1 MRIRHLLCVIVA
13 AGSAGGAS
21 SSAAAQP
28 VEPEET
34 VSDAPPDAAA
44 NLGEAPSLPIEN
56 DRVRRAQIG
65 QGFTFHPS
73 LTSVNAFRVGI
84 GGMYDA
90 IDPQV
95 MYGIQVRVPQ
105 FAADARYGLGKGW
118 SIKGHFNSMF
128 VTNELLLGPS
138 VSWASGRFSVE
149 GTASVGVYYGKLA
162 QLSFDAALIS
172 PEYRPEFAVGYDL
185 GNIAL
190 TARGSVLLMG
200 PDRARVGD
208 IWAGLDNSN
217 LFVGHSEMIYVEN
230 PTRGGG
236 VWYFGVGAMTTRAY
250 YQFWVLFPD
259 SPALFT
265 YARTVAGYEF

>member
-1 MRIRHLLCVIVA
+1 MRIRHLLCVVVA
-13 AGSAGGAS
+13 VGLGGGAT
-21 SSAAAQP
+21 SSAAAQA

-34 VSDAPPDAAA
+34 MSDAPPDATA
-44 NLGEAPSLPIEN
+44 NLGEAPALPVEN
-56 DRVRRAQIG
+56 DRVRGAQIG

-73 LTSVNAFRVGI
+73 MTPLNAFRVGI

-128 VTNELLLGPS
+128 IINELLLGPS
-138 VSWASGRFSVE
+138 VSWGSGRFSVE

-162 QLSFDAALIS
+162 QLSFDAALIA
-172 PEYRPEFAVGYDL
+172 PEYRPEIAVGYDL

-200 PDRARVGD
+200 PERSRVGD

-230 PTRGGG
+230 PTGGGG